1 MSTAQ
6 RIQLP
11 DGSTVNLPRGGVEP
25 YQKIADITTE
35 SEVHAITINEDM
47 EGNPLEFT
55 DFVMKIL
62 SVTTATSHQLC
73 NVKITQDGV
82 TREMPNMFQSQSS
95 STSLN
100 DNWWQCVWN
109 SGLVV
114 MSGRG
119 NGGYMS
125 IGNVVSSN
133 YVLITPN
140 KKITKISVSPAS
152 AQINFMAGAKI
163 KLYVR

>member
-1 MSTAQ
+1 
-6 RIQLP
+6 
-11 DGSTVNLPRGGVEP
+11 
-25 YQKIADITTE
+25 
-35 SEVHAITINEDM
+35 
-47 EGNPLEFT
+47 
-55 DFVMKIL
+55 MKIL
-62 SVTTATSHQLC
+62 SKTNASSHQMC
-73 NVKITQDGV
+73 QVNIAQGDVGHF
-82 TREMPNMFQSQSS
+82 MPNMFKSQSS

-114 MSGRG
+114 MSGIG

-125 IGNVVSSN
+125 IGNGVSSN

-140 KKITKISVSPAS
+140 KKITKISVNPAS